1 MQKSSSESVSPEKG
15 VLLEK
20 IDFLMDYELLDGD
33 DVYNVLS
40 SAKNISLWISLF
52 VISFIILAI
61 LIYKF
66 LEKLYIK

>member
-1 MQKSSSESVSPEKG
+1 MG
-15 VLLEK
+15 K
-20 IDFLMDYELLDGD
+20 IDFLIDYELLDGD

-66 LEKLYIK
+66 LEKLYIKLKHV

>member
-1 MQKSSSESVSPEKG
+1 M
-15 VLLEK
+15 EK
-20 IDFLMDYELLDGD
+20 IDFLIDYELLDGD
-33 DVYNVLS
+33 DVYSVLS
-40 SAKNISLWISLF
+40 SAKNISLQINLF

>member
-15 VLLEK
+15 VFLEK
-20 IDFLMDYELLDGD
+20 IDFLIDYELLDGD